1 MGIAYGDAIGRTKQA
16 GGDLEDV
23 DLNQVW
29 QVIERDLLNLK
40 EAVDYLL
47 R

>member
-1 MGIAYGDAIGRTKQA
+1 MLIHGYM
-16 GGDLEDV
+16 DV

-29 QVIERDLLNLK
+29 KVIDCDLPSLK

-47 R
+47 K